1 MNSSRVLSF
10 RGPHAGAV
18 GLVYVTL
25 FCAGLFPVTALGG
38 MPYFPP
44 PTASVSEMVAFFS
57 TRQSAVLLCA
67 FLQFGAAIPLGIF
80 TATIVSQLQFLGVR
94 VAGTN
99 IALFGGLAT
108 AFGMLFGTSFL
119 WAMTYPD
126 IAQDATLLHAL
137 YRISFGIGGP
147 GFSVP
152 FGILIAGV
160 SVSAGLSRLIP
171 RWLMFFGIVVAI
183 CGELSWFEM
192 LNVKFLPLIPL
203 TRFPG
208 FVWSIIVGFKL
219 PRQLSTESR
228 G

>member
-1 MNSSRVLSF
+1 MSSPQIASF

-18 GLVYVTL
+18 AIAFVTL
-25 FCAGLFPVTALGG
+25 FCAGLFPVTAFGG

-57 TRQSAVLLCA
+57 TRQSAVLICA

-80 TATIVSQLQFLGVR
+80 TATVVSQLQFLGVR
-94 VAGTN
+94 AAGTN
-99 IALFGGLAT
+99 IALFGGLAS
-108 AFGMLFGTSFL
+108 AFGVLFGNSFL
-119 WAMTYPD
+119 WAMTYPG
-126 IAQDATLLHAL
+126 IAQDSTLVHAL
-137 YRISFGIGGP
+137 YRVSFGIGGP

-171 RWLMFFGIVVAI
+171 RWLMYFGIAVAI
-183 CGELSWFEM
+183 CGELSWFEI

-208 FVWSIIVGFKL
+208 FVWSIIVGFRL
-219 PRQLSTESR
+219 PRRISTES
-228 G
+228 GK